1 MHAIPRLKPEL
12 LAIVTKVATHLSV
25 QRARATDSEG
35 SCKYRGK
42 NGTMCAIGVLIP
54 DDLYMPSAE
63 MGVASLINGNYGSPV
78 WVVEHLLALA
88 PTTPKDTLKHLFTEL
103 QRYHDSQSEYQS
115 LVDGAPITITND
127 ELRTQILEGIDKRL
141 ARDPCQEWFA

>member
-35 SCKYRGK
+35 SCKYRGE

-88 PTTPKDTLKHLFTEL
+88 PTTPKDALKHLFTEL
-103 QRYHDSQSEYQS
+103 QRYHDGNRLYGK
-115 LVDGAPITITND
+115 LLDDAPITITND
-127 ELRTQILEGIDKRL
+127 ELRTQILAGIDERL
-141 ARDPCQEWFA
+141 ALDPCQEWFA